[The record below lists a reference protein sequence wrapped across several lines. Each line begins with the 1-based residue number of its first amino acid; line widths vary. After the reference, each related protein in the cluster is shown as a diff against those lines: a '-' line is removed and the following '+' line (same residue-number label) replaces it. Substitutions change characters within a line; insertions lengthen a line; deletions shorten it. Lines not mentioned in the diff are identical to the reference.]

1 MVLTSALF
9 GVGAASGLGGCSLQQ
24 PLAQANQSQATVGKP
39 APEFTGTDLD
49 GHQVRLS
56 DYRGHP
62 VVLNFW
68 ASWCGPCR
76 AEEPGLINIVHQ
88 YQPKGLEVLGVTVR
102 DNLGQAKIYRDE
114 FKVPYRSLFDQA
126 ARLAYAYQI
135 DAPPSSVFIDKDGVV
150 QYKITG
156 ALDEGSL
163 RQLIADK
170 LHVK

>member
-1 MVLTSALF
+1 LPLAFFGMGVVL
-9 GVGAASGLGGCSLQQ
+9 GLDGCSLQQ
-24 PLAQANQSQATVGKP
+24 PLAQANQSQATVGRP
-39 APEFTGTDLD
+39 APDFTGTDLD
-49 GHQVRLS
+49 GRQVRLS

-62 VVLNFW
+62 LVLNFW

-76 AEEPGLINIVHQ
+76 AEEPGLLNILHQ
-88 YQPKGLEVLGVTVR
+88 YQPMGLEILGVTVR

-114 FKVPYRSLFDQA
+114 FKVPYRSIFDQA

-156 ALDEGSL
+156 ALGEESL

-170 LHVK
+170 LHVR